1 MGQKDWKRKLYF
13 FELGVKCFAHKAQD
27 FSRFGVI
34 RPDFDQDSS
43 DIFYLQLI
51 QQCISPEGLFRRDQT
66 SILGVGLTS
75 PQPWRVR
82 EATKIK
88 IGINSSLIV
97 HLSLSR

>member
-1 MGQKDWKRKLYF
+1 MEMGNKATVYGKMGQKDWKRKLYF

-51 QQCISPEGLFRRDQT
+51 RSVFLLKAFFEGTRLLFSESD
-66 SILGVGLTS
+66 
-75 PQPWRVR
+75 
-82 EATKIK
+82 
-88 IGINSSLIV
+88 
-97 HLSLSR
+97 